1 MFAVDKLESFEGFD
15 TFEPLFFV
23 FADIVCEVVL
33 FKQFDVF
40 FFEAVVSFG
49 KFTGD
54 DIADTQTVTSGFIHV
69 GRADTF
75 EG

>member
-1 MFAVDKLESFEGFD
+1 MLAVDELETFECFD
-15 TFEPLFFV
+15 SFEPLFFV
-23 FADIVCEVVL
+23 FADVVCEIVL

-40 FFEAVVSFG
+40 FFEAVVTFG
-49 KFTGD
+49 EFTRN
-54 DIADTQTVTSGFIHV
+54 DISYAKTVTTGLVHI